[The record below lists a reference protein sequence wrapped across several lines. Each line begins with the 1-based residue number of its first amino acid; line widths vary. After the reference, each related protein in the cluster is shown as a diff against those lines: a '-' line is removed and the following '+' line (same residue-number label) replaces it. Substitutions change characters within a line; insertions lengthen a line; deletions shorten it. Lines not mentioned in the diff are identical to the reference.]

1 MTPLRNTIESWLET
15 AQSKLSNGGVTAADF
30 EALRQALS
38 SAQPRQRLL
47 YLHARAPTVTAPI
60 IGMAEHEPIAGAKDT
75 IRTRTN
81 WPYNT
86 VQEAMID
93 GWQVI
98 HFPQQMAPFDDREL
112 DYAGY
117 EFVLQ
122 KIEEVTL

>member
-1 MTPLRNTIESWLET
+1 MILLRNTLESWLET
-15 AQSKLSNGGVTAADF
+15 AQSKLSNGGVTAADLD
-30 EALRQALS
+30 ALRQALS

-47 YLHARAPTVTAPI
+47 YLHARGPSVTAPI
-60 IGMAEHEPIAGAKDT
+60 IGMAEHEPIAGVKDT

>member
-1 MTPLRNTIESWLET
+1 MTLLRNTLESWLET
-15 AQSKLSNGGVTAADF
+15 AQSKLSNGGVTAADLDS
-30 EALRQALS
+30 LRQALKN
-38 SAQPRQRLL
+38 AQPRQRLL
-47 YLHARAPTVTAPI
+47 YLHARGPSVTAPI
-60 IGMAEHEPIAGAKDT
+60 IGMAEHEPIAGAKDV

-122 KIEEVTL
+122 KIEEVLP

>member
-1 MTPLRNTIESWLET
+1 MTLLRNTLESWLET
-15 AQSKLSNGGVTAADF
+15 AQAKLSNGGVTAADLDS
-30 EALRQALS
+30 LRQALQ

-47 YLHARAPTVTAPI
+47 YLHARGPSVTAPI
-60 IGMAEHEPIAGAKDT
+60 IGMAEHEPLPGVKDT

-117 EFVLQ
+117 EFILQ
-122 KIEEVTL
+122 KIEEVTP

>member
-1 MTPLRNTIESWLET
+1 
-15 AQSKLSNGGVTAADF
+15 
-30 EALRQALS
+30 
-38 SAQPRQRLL
+38 
-47 YLHARAPTVTAPI
+47 
-60 IGMAEHEPIAGAKDT
+60 MAEHEPIAGFKDT

>member
-1 MTPLRNTIESWLET
+1 MTLLRNTLESWLET
-15 AQSKLSNGGVTAADF
+15 AQSKLANGGVTAADLD
-30 EALRQALS
+30 ALRQALNR
-38 SAQPRQRLL
+38 AQPRQRLL
-47 YLHARAPTVTAPI
+47 YLHARGPSVTAPI
-60 IGMAEHEPIAGAKDT
+60 IGMAEHEPIAGVKDT

-117 EFVLQ
+117 EFILQ
-122 KIEEVTL
+122 KIEEVIP